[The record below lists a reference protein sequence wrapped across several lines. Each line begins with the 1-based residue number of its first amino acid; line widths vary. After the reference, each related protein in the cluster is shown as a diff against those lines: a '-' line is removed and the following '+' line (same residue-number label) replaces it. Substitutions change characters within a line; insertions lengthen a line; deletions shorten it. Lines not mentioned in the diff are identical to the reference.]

1 MNTGRL
7 VGILGTSLALIAC
20 AAQPVPQPPNG
31 VTMRIGGDRY
41 IIYQLTASTWTL
53 TSATPGKRL
62 NESATELPA
71 LVRAIETHS
80 GCKVSDKDFS
90 RAGMQ
95 FDAQVE
101 CRGEIKN

>member
-1 MNTGRL
+1 MTISRC
-7 VGILGTSLALIAC
+7 VGILGTSFVLLAC
-20 AAQPVPQPPNG
+20 ATQPVPQPPNG

-53 TSATPGKRL
+53 TSATPGKQL
-62 NESATELPA
+62 DGSETELPA
-71 LVRAIETHS
+71 LVRAIETES

-90 RAGMQ
+90 RSGMQ

-101 CRGEIKN
+101 CPGQIKN